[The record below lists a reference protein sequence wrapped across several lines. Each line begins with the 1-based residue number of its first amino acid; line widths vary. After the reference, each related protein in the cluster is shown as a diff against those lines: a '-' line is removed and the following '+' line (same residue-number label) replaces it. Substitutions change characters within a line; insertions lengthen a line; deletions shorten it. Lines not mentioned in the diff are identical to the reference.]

1 MTARAEQFR
10 RRQQKRA
17 AQRQATPLVLL
28 PDAGTAAA
36 LASADVDKAFVD
48 RPVFLDRF
56 EIQADMSTQDPASLL
71 AELAA
76 HYQNAKVAEAMLGT
90 RTQIMDQ
97 IAGAFGLG
105 KLVELVDRKG
115 GYVDTVHNVRQGV
128 YATEV
133 EQHRYES
140 RGEYDKTVG
149 AGYRTHPNYIAK
161 GRAAKQQF
169 ESGELVDEC
178 TGERFRPSDVHHK
191 QRRPTIDHIKS
202 VKSTHNDAGR
212 VLAEVNG
219 VELANQG
226 SNLAVTSKTIN
237 SAKRSDQPVEFGKQL
252 AGNATARRAAIER
265 LEASSTMLSER
276 EQKNLTKLKGL
287 EAVDVERLERL
298 EQRATQAMDA
308 QINDA
313 YYKSN
318 KFVKA
323 AGSAAVTEGAKTGLR
338 ELVGQVL
345 LEFLSASYDEMMDV
359 WNNGRQ
365 EASIWREMTVRLKR
379 IALRTASKWDQYIGR
394 FITGGIA
401 GLLSSLVTTLVN
413 AFITTVRRVARMIR
427 EGLVSLARAVK
438 MVLLPPKD
446 ADRSTVLHEATKV
459 IVGGA
464 IIIGGVALEEQID
477 KMLRLLPG
485 LSLIADPAAPAIT
498 GALTAMVT
506 GLAIYGLDRLDL
518 FGVNELARQR
528 SIGEMLDQREE
539 AVVAQIEHRHSM
551 LIGKAVG

>member
-1 MTARAEQFR
+1 MTSRTEQFR

-36 LASADVDKAFVD
+36 LASAEVDNAFVD

-76 HYQNAKVAEAMLGT
+76 HYQNDKVADAMLST

-105 KLVELVDRKG
+105 KLVGLVDRKG

-128 YATEV
+128 YATEL
-133 EQHRYES
+133 ERHRYEL
-140 RGEYDKTVG
+140 RGEYDAVG
-149 AGYRTHPNYIAK
+149 AAYRTHPNYIAK
-161 GRAAKQQF
+161 GRAAKQKF
-169 ESGELVDEC
+169 EFGKLFDEY

-212 VLAEVNG
+212 VLAEVDG
-219 VELANQG
+219 VELANQD
-226 SNLAVTSKTIN
+226 SNLAITSKTVN
-237 SAKRSDQPVEFGKQL
+237 SAKRSDQPVEFGKRL
-252 AGNATARRAAIER
+252 AEGASPRRADIER
-265 LEASSTMLSER
+265 LEASSTTLSER
-276 EQKNLTKLKGL
+276 ERKNLTKLKVL
-287 EAVDVERLERL
+287 EAVDVERLERQ
-298 EQRATQAMDA
+298 EQRATQAMDT

-313 YYKSN
+313 YYGSN

-323 AGSAAVTEGAKTGLR
+323 AGSAAATEGAKTGLR
-338 ELVGQVL
+338 ELVGEVL

-359 WNNGRQ
+359 WNSGRQ

-379 IALRTASKWDQYIGR
+379 IALRTASKWDQYIER
-394 FITGGIA
+394 FIEGGIA

-427 EGLVSLARAVK
+427 EGLVSVARAVK
-438 MVLLPPKD
+438 IVLLPPED

-477 KMLRLLPG
+477 KMLRFLPG
-485 LSLIADPAAPAIT
+485 LSLIADSAAPAIA

-539 AVVAQIEHRHSM
+539 ATVAQIEHMHSM
-551 LIGKAVG
+551 LIGKAGE